1 MNKDLEYYLS
11 LPYRVEVKSIPV
23 GEGGGF
29 VACLPELGRYAVVGD
44 GDTIRGAIQSM
55 NKIKEILLKEWL
67 EEGVSIPEP
76 KEEQYGLRV
85 RYIVKPE
92 GLINE

>member
-11 LPYRVEVKSIPV
+11 LPYKVEVRPIP
-23 GEGGGF
+23 EKDGGGF

-44 GDTIRGAIQSM
+44 GDTAKEAIQNM
-55 NKIKEILLKEWL
+55 NKIKEALLGKWL

-76 KEEQYGLRV
+76 V
-85 RYIVKPE
+85 
-92 GLINE
+92 

>member
-1 MNKDLEYYLS
+1 MNKDLKYYLN
-11 LPYRVEVKSIPV
+11 LPYKILVESIP
-23 GEGGGF
+23 EEDGGGF
-29 VACLPELGRYAVVGD
+29 IACLPELGRYAVAGS

-76 KEEQYGLRV
+76 KE
-85 RYIVKPE
+85 K
-92 GLINE
+92 